1 MLAFDRSIQNAMAI
15 SAPKNSLQKTS
26 NVQIDHGYCRVAP
39 LRLAALVL
47 CASIATVA
55 QAKVEPGQGLRFN
68 SAGVLDLAE
77 RTQKISG
84 ETAQVIALD
93 VTEAAKIIA
102 APTLGE
108 DQATLPFSDDVYH
121 CQKPSKAC
129 SQESERKLIDASA
142 GAVKR
147 DDKQVSVA
155 AAAAAPAIFVDWN
168 VPVSKSADGDAETH
182 WYLGRLAGNGYQR
195 VEVQFGHD
203 APGSFLINPA
213 NGKIAFVHNGSDVV
227 ALSQDGTQLV
237 TLNTLNSPLSL
248 RVAAL
253 DGAGPRLVAQCDT
266 SNENDHVDV
275 RFKGWH
281 DAHGFDFVLEVQPD
295 PNKPARRIALR
306 LTQDGAAWKLATS
319 DHVPLIAMGFAC
331 TAQASDKP

>member
-1 MLAFDRSIQNAMAI
+1 MTALDRSIQNPM
-15 SAPKNSLQKTS
+15 PNSSQKKS
-26 NVQIDHGYCRVAP
+26 PQKPVQIDHGCSRIVP
-39 LRLAALVL
+39 LRLAAFVL
-47 CASIATVA
+47 CSLIATAV
-55 QAKVEPGQGLRFN
+55 QARVEAAEGLRFN

-84 ETAQVIALD
+84 DTAQVVALD

-102 APTLGE
+102 ALTLGE

-129 SQESERKLIDASA
+129 SQESERKLVDASA

-147 DDKQVSVA
+147 DGKQLSVA
-155 AAAAAPAIFVDWN
+155 SAATAPAVFVDWN

-227 ALSQDGTQLV
+227 APSPDGALLV

-248 RVAAL
+248 RVATL
-253 DGAGPRLVAQCDT
+253 DSAGPRMIAQCDT
-266 SNENDHVDV
+266 SNENDHAEIH
-275 RFKGWH
+275 FKGWH
-281 DAHGFDFVLEVQPD
+281 DAHSFDFVLEVQHD

-306 LTQDGAAWKLATS
+306 LTQDSIGWKLATS
-319 DHVPLIAMGFAC
+319 DHVPLISMGFAC
-331 TAQASDKP
+331 TALPPPKP